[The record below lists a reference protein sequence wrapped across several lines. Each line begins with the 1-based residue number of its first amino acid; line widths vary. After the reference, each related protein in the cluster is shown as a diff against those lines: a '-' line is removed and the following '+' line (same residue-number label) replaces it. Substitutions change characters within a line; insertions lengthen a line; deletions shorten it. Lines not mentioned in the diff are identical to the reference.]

1 MKPQEAFD
9 QLNAAQ
15 ALDALTLEELKTM
28 APKKK
33 TPMKTLR
40 HMFATKPT
48 PKKFNQL
55 DHGDN

>member
-15 ALDALTLEELKTM
+15 ALDALTLEELKAM

-33 TPMKTLR
+33 KPLNALR
-40 HMFATKPT
+40 HIFTGKSS
-48 PKKFNQL
+48 PKKFSQL